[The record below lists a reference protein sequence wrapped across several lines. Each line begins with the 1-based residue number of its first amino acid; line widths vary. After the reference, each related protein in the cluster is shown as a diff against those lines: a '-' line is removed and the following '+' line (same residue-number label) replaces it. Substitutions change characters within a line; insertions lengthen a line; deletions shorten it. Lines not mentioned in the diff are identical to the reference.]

1 MIIKM
6 NHVRQMTQTKDRLKK
21 VKPLFENSKL
31 LEEG

>member
-6 NHVRQMTQTKDRLKK
+6 NHVRQMKQTKDRFKK
-21 VKPLFENSKL
+21 VKPRFENSKL